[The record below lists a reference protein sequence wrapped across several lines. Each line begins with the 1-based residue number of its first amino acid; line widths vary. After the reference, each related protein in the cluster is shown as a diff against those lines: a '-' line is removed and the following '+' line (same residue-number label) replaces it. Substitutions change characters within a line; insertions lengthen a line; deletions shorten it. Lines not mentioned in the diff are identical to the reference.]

1 MHKAIITKSLSPYHD
16 THYND
21 NIHALKKKK
30 RERCWFRKVT
40 SFHTY
45 DLFRSANRS
54 TKKELEKALEA
65 QMKRSSELAVKLKQ
79 MRADNKKLRE
89 SKSRL
94 DESSEVMPRHST
106 MREEFSGSQSNS
118 LLMTS
123 MNTLSVASLNIP
135 ECKPAET
142 EDDID
147 RKTFETW
154 KELLEASMDLIGV
167 TDESTKMN
175 VLKVKAGP
183 KLLEVLDG
191 TPPQTVPN
199 ASTAPYSN
207 AMRRLKDF
215 FGSREYNL
223 MQRQKLR
230 TMAQIP
236 DEPDTKYVKRVI
248 AAAKLCDFEGEKLME
263 NVAEVIQLHALNI
276 KVREAGRK
284 ILRKGGSLT
293 ELIDKVQGYELD
305 KKNEEIF
312 AKTHP
317 PAAEMMVAAVAHGHP
332 QPNYQRPS
340 YHGGSFRG
348 LRGRNIGLPG
358 RGGNWQN
365 FRGNSNFRR
374 RTETRAAGERGTDGV
389 PCWRCTSRFHSP
401 NNCHAIPKVCRN
413 CQVVGH
419 IERACNTMPS
429 PAIPKRRISDEG
441 DSTIKPKKIA
451 LVSKEENETEETNT
465 VSDYST

>member
-1 MHKAIITKSLSPYHD
+1 MFFRHFQIYKTE
-16 THYND
+16 
-21 NIHALKKKK
+21 NIYYIA
-30 RERCWFRKVT
+30 RGVT
-40 SFHTY
+40 PFYSY
-45 DLFRSANRS
+45 DLFRSGS
-54 TKKELEKALEA
+54 KPTKKELEKALEA
-65 QMKRSSELAVKLKQ
+65 QTKRSSELSVKLKQ
-79 MRADNKKLRE
+79 LRADNKQLRE
-89 SKSRL
+89 SRSRI
-94 DESSEVMPRHST
+94 DGPSEVMPRHST
-106 MREEFSGSQSNS
+106 MREEFPRNQSDS

-123 MNTLSVASLNIP
+123 MNTLSVASLSIP
-135 ECKPAET
+135 ECRPAEN

-147 RKTFETW
+147 RKSFETW

-167 TDESTKMN
+167 TDECTKMN

-191 TPPQTVPN
+191 TPPQAVPDV
-199 ASTAPYSN
+199 SIAPYSN

-230 TMAQIP
+230 AMAQIP
-236 DEPDTKYVKRVI
+236 GEPDTKYVKRVI
-248 AAAKLCDFEGEKLME
+248 AAAKLCDFDDDKLME
-263 NVAEVIQLHALNI
+263 SAAEVIQLHALNI

-284 ILRKGGSLT
+284 ILRKGGSLS
-293 ELIDKVQGYELD
+293 ELIDKVHGYELD

-317 PAAEMMVAAVAHGHP
+317 PAAEAMVAAVAHG
-332 QPNYQRPS
+332 QPGTSYQRAN

-348 LRGRNIGLPG
+348 FRGRTNSNPG

-365 FRGNSNFRR
+365 FRGGSNVRR
-374 RTETRAAGERGTDGV
+374 QNETRSAGERGTGGA

-419 IERACNTMPS
+419 IERACGTMPT
-429 PAIPKRRISDEG
+429 PTVPKRRISDEG
-441 DSTIKPKKIA
+441 DNATKPKKIA
-451 LVSKEENETEETNT
+451 VVSKEESESEEANT
-465 VSDYST
+465 VSDFST